1 MKKLLAIIVLGLL
14 WSNIVLANPTGFIC
28 KNINGKER
36 EYTLLVDLKKKLLI
50 RAGAE
55 YPIVEIKDQYITGE
69 IKRDGYKLILNFNR
83 YTGRLTYLSF
93 LDGSLVSKDFDDY
106 NCIKAKKLI

>member
-1 MKKLLAIIVLGLL
+1 M
-14 WSNIVLANPTGFIC
+14 LANPTGFIC

>member
-14 WSNIVLANPTGFIC
+14 WSNTVLANPTGFIC
-28 KNINGKER
+28 KNIDGKER

-50 RAGAE
+50 RAGAK
-55 YPIVEIKDQYITGE
+55 YPIVEVTDQYIKGVRE
-69 IKRDGYKLILNFNR
+69 KYGYKLILNFNR
-83 YTGRLTYLSF
+83 YTGRLIYISYN
-93 LDGSLVSKDFDDY
+93 DGSLVSKEIAEY